1 MNGLTLRII
10 MSLIDTLEYFIDQI
24 EGDLEEISWEI
35 QEETNFEDNSIDLL
49 SEQYDYKLE
58 HLNNLKQIKTILE
71 QQQ

>member
-1 MNGLTLRII
+1 

-24 EGDLEEISWEI
+24 EGDLEEIAWEI
-35 QEETNFEDNSIDLL
+35 QEETNFEDNSIDWL

-71 QQQ
+71 QQ

>member
-1 MNGLTLRII
+1 